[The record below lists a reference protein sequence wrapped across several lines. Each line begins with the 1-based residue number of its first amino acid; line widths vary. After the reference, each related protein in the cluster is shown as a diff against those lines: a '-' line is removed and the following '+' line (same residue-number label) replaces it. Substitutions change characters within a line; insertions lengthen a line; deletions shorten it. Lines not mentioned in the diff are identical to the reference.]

1 LGGVYWG
8 NRSALLLFYHHGF
21 NKQKGLLSK
30 VLGDDGFLLI
40 KHLYLPRSSQD
51 LIILDMA
58 EKKGYDK
65 FNSFSSHLRITLK

>member
-30 VLGDDGFLLI
+30 VLGDDGSFL
-40 KHLYLPRSSQD
+40 SSTYIFPAQV
-51 LIILDMA
+51 
-58 EKKGYDK
+58 KTG
-65 FNSFSSHLRITLK
+65 